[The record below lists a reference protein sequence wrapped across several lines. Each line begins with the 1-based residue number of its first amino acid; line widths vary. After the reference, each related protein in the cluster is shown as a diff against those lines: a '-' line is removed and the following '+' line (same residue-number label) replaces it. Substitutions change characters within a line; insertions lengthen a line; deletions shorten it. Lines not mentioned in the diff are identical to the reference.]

1 MPGMSKSAVINHFA
15 TKFDMKK
22 RAVAAFFEELSELAY
37 REAPNQFSLPGLGK
51 IVLVQRNARMGRNP
65 KTGESISIPA
75 KKVVKFKVS
84 KVAKEA
90 ILSRVPSF

>member
-1 MPGMSKSAVINHFA
+1 MSKTAIINHFA
-15 TKFDMKK
+15 TKFAMKK
-22 RAVAAFFEELSELAY
+22 RAVASFFDELSELAY
-37 REAPNQFSLPGLGK
+37 REAPNQFSVPGLGK

-65 KTGESISIPA
+65 KTGESIQIPA

-90 ILSRVPSF
+90 ILSRIPSF

>member
-1 MPGMSKSAVINHFA
+1 MAGMSKSAVISHFA
-15 TKFDMKK
+15 TKFGMKK
-22 RAVAAFFEELSELAY
+22 RAVAAFFTELAELAY
-37 REAPNQFSLPGLGK
+37 REAPNQFSVPGLGK
-51 IVLVQRNARMGRNP
+51 VVLVQRNARMGRNP
-65 KTGESISIPA
+65 KTGEQIQIPA